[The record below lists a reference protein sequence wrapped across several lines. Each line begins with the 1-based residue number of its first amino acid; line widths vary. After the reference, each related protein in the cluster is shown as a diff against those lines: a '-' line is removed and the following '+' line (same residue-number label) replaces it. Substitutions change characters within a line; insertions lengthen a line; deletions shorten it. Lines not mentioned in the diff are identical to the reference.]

1 MPKIKFLVE
10 HHEVDV
16 RAGRSVREVALEV
29 GIFPNREFF
38 SDFTCGGR
46 GLCGTC
52 KVWVR
57 ESASNAASPPNL
69 RERFHGAG
77 NGRRLACQT
86 RVLGDIEV
94 TTMPGGHDRT
104 QQARIIDPA
113 PQRPADPDPPP
124 KADKPDKPSV
134 DKKPKDE
141 KPKDEKPKDEKPKD
155 EA

>member
-1 MPKIKFLVE
+1 
-10 HHEVDV
+10 
-16 RAGRSVREVALEV
+16 V

-57 ESASNAASPPNL
+57 ESASNAASLPNL

-104 QQARIIDPA
+104 QQARTIDPA
-113 PQRPADPDPPP
+113 PQRPADPEPPP

-134 DKKPKDE
+134 DRKPKDEKPKDEKPKDEKPKDEKPKDEKPKDE